1 MEERSDRGEKGNDPI
16 PGPSPSEAEEH
27 IRPVDA
33 GEVDKVVAEIRHN
46 RRSNILLI
54 AVAFFSA
61 ILGGLIATFAIPYMY
76 GSTPEAVFSGRQNLP
91 ASDSNN
97 VINVEKGAVSPVTAV
112 AKKLQPSIVNIG
124 IKQPMQDMFHSN
136 IVSGVGS
143 GVIFR
148 QDGYI
153 LTNNHVISGAKEISI
168 TIGTDKVTGKLVAAD
183 KETDLAVIKVDRTGL
198 PVAEFGSTKELQV
211 GELAV
216 AIGSPFGFEHTVTSG
231 IISALNRT
239 ISVPG
244 EGNSEATTYTTYTN
258 LIQTDAPI
266 NPGNSG
272 GALSD
277 AKGRVIGI
285 NTLIIS
291 SSGVTEGLGFA
302 IPVETAKDVAEQ
314 LIEKGK
320 ASHPYMGIWGNNVS
334 DIVTDNITLGVKH
347 GAVISRVEKGSPADK
362 AGLKER
368 DIIVAANGKPIESMD
383 KLIAEIRQR
392 EVGDNI
398 EITYFRGMKKNTTK
412 LTLVEKP
419 RR

>member
-1 MEERSDRGEKGNDPI
+1 MQERSDYNEKEYESKHQ
-16 PGPSPSEAEEH
+16 PSPPGARENIGSVGTGK
-27 IRPVDA
+27 IDRPT
-33 GEVDKVVAEIRHN
+33 
-46 RRSNILLI
+46 RRSNGLLI

-61 ILGGLIATFAIPYMY
+61 ILGGLVATFAIPYIY

-91 ASDSNN
+91 PSDSKN
-97 VINVEKGAVSPVTAV
+97 VIHVDKSAVSPVTAV

-124 IKQPMQDMFHSN
+124 IKQSMGDTFHSN
-136 IVSGVGS
+136 MVSGIGS

-153 LTNNHVISGAKEISI
+153 LTNNHVISGAKEIQV
-168 TIGTDKVTGKLVAAD
+168 TIGTDKVRGKLVAAD
-183 KETDLAVIKVDRTGL
+183 RETDLAVIKVNRTGL
-198 PVAEFGSTKELQV
+198 PAAEFGSTKGLQV

-239 ISVPG
+239 VSVPD
-244 EGNSEATTYTTYTN
+244 EDRPNENTTYAN

-277 AKGRVIGI
+277 AKGRIIGI

-291 SSGVTEGLGFA
+291 SSGVTEGVGFA
-302 IPVETAKDVAEQ
+302 IPVEVAKDVAEQ
-314 LIEKGK
+314 LIENGK
-320 ASHPYMGIWGNNVS
+320 ASHPYMGIGGRDVE
-334 DIVTDNITLGVKH
+334 DVVTDAAITNTQH
-347 GAVISRVEKGSPADK
+347 GAVITEVKPGSPADK
-362 AGLKER
+362 AGLVKN
-368 DIIVAANGKPIESMD
+368 DVIIAVGGQKIGDMD
-383 KLIAEIRQR
+383 ELIAAVRQR
-392 EVGDNI
+392 EVGDTI
-398 EITYFRGMKKNTTK
+398 EITYLRGAKRRVTE

>member
-1 MEERSDRGEKGNDPI
+1 MEERSDHNEEGYESP
-16 PGPSPSEAEEH
+16 PGPSSPE
-27 IRPVDA
+27 A
-33 GEVDKVVAEIRHN
+33 GENIRSIDA
-46 RRSNILLI
+46 RRMDEGIVEVGQTRKSSGLLI
-54 AVAFFSA
+54 AVAFFGA
-61 ILGGLIATFAIPYMY
+61 ILGGLIATFAVPYMY
-76 GSTPEAVFSGRQNLP
+76 GGTPEAVFSDRQSP
-91 ASDSNN
+91 SAGDSKN
-97 VINVEKGAVSPVTAV
+97 VINVEKTAVSPVTAV

-124 IKQPMQDMFHSN
+124 VKQSMQDSFHSN

-153 LTNNHVISGAKEISI
+153 ITNNHVIAGAKEILV
-168 TIGTDKVTGKLVAAD
+168 TIGTDEVKAELVASD
-183 KETDLAVIKVDRTGL
+183 RETDLAIIKVNRTGL
-198 PVAEFGSTKELQV
+198 PAAEFGSTKDLQV

-239 ISVPG
+239 VSVPDEETG
-244 EGNSEATTYTTYTN
+244 ENTTYTN

-277 AKGRVIGI
+277 AKGRIIGI

-291 SSGVTEGLGFA
+291 SSGVTEGVGFA
-302 IPVETAKDVAEQ
+302 IPVETARGVAEQ
-314 LIEKGK
+314 LINTGK
-320 ASHPYMGIWGNNVS
+320 ASHPYMGIRGD
-334 DIVTDNITLGVKH
+334 DIDSIITDDAILGAKQ
-347 GAVISRVEKGSPADK
+347 GAIIAEVVPGSPADK
-362 AGLKER
+362 AGLKKQ
-368 DIIVAANGKPIESMD
+368 DIIIAIDGENIEGMD
-383 KLIAEIRQR
+383 ELIAEVRKR
-392 EVGDNI
+392 KVGDNI
-398 EITYFRGMKKNTTK
+398 EVTYLRGTKRNTTQ